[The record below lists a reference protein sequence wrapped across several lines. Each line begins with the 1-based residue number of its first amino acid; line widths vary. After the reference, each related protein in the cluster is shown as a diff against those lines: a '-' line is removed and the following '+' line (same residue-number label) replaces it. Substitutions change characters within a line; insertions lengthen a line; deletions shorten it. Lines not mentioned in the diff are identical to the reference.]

1 MTIIRWKMQP
11 EIERHLR
18 NQGTANTEKSVE
30 NCGCAPKT
38 NISKFDDY
46 YHIEMGAPGR
56 NKEEF
61 SIKLEEDILTVS
73 YEKQEEE
80 DQETEN
86 FKYIRREFENGSF
99 SRSFTLPETT
109 DKEKISAKYENGIL
123 SINIPFEDPE
133 KNRISK
139 TINVN

>member
-1 MTIIRWKMQP
+1 MTIIRWKMHP

-18 NQGTANTEKSVE
+18 NQESVNTTKSVKD
-30 NCGCAPKT
+30 CGCMPNT
-38 NISKFDDY
+38 NISKFSDY
-46 YHIEMGAPGR
+46 YHIEMAAPGR

-61 SIKLEEDILTVS
+61 SIKLEEDILTIS
-73 YEKQEEE
+73 YEAPQNENQEP
-80 DQETEN
+80 EN
-86 FKYIRREFENGSF
+86 FSYIRREFKNGAF

-133 KNRISK
+133 NSRISK